1 MKLEENEYIDFEKA
15 ENVNICLTAEH
26 TKQAQKTQRKISVH
40 SV

>member
-15 ENVNICLTAEH
+15 ENVNICLTTEH
-26 TKQAQKTQRKISVH
+26 TKKVQSTQRKTSVH